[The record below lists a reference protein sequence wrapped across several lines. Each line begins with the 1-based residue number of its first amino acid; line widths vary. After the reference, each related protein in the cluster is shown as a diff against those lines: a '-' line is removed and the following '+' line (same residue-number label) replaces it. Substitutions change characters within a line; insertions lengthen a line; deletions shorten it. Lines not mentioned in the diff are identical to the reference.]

1 MTTERTCT
9 ALPVLAEACIRTPE
23 AGVRH
28 AIKITCRY
36 PAEAVMVEWDGTES
50 IVVDLDVHRALRDIK
65 AEWSA
70 DYERWLRTPMPDAEP
85 SLEGWEEA
93 CRLLGIPCA

>member
-1 MTTERTCT
+1 MTM
-9 ALPVLAEACIRTPE
+9 PVLAEVSIRTPE

-28 AIKITCRY
+28 AIKITCRS
-36 PAEAVMVEWDGTES
+36 PTEAVETAWNGEERELHDIT
-50 IVVDLDVHRALRDIK
+50 VVRRAIRALQ

-70 DYERWLRTPMPDAEP
+70 DYERWLRTANPDAKP
-85 SLEGWEEA
+85 SLEGLDEA